1 MSRPGSSTSTTRSTR
16 HLALSLWEQIDGR
29 IKAYVAKLLKVS
41 EEEAFR
47 VQKDYYKRYGTSL
60 RGLMIEHGMSPDDFL
75 SYVHDIDH
83 SPLQANPELGAAI
96 AALPGRK
103 FVFTSGTHAHVAA
116 VTRRLGIDN
125 HFDGVFD
132 IVDAGLLP
140 KPHRVTYEKFLADH
154 GVDPTAPPCS
164 RISPAIS
171 RRPMRWG
178 GMRTVLV
185 VPEKTRE
192 VFREAWEFEGRTDDH
207 IDHVTDDLTAFLV
220 KGSGRQ
226 AAAEAGELQ
235 AEHLR
240 PAPGEVEAAAEFQQ
254 SEMAHGAASR
264 SSRRPWR
271 RSTARRSGRA
281 RRPSRRRWRAAAARP
296 PSCSSCSA

>member
-1 MSRPGSSTSTTRSTR
+1 MTDPAATRAAFAHVEAWIFDLDNTLYPA
-16 HLALSLWEQIDGR
+16 HLSLWEQIDGR

-41 EEEAFR
+41 KEEAFR

-125 HFDGVFD
+125 QFDGVFD
-132 IVDAGLLP
+132 IVDAVLLP

-154 GVDPTAPPCS
+154 GVDPTRAAMFEDLARNLEAPH
-164 RISPAIS
+164 AL
-171 RRPMRWG
+171 

-220 KGSGRQ
+220 N
-226 AAAEAGELQ
+226 
-235 AEHLR
+235 LR
-240 PAPGEVEAAAEFQQ
+240 L
-254 SEMAHGAASR
+254 
-264 SSRRPWR
+264 
-271 RSTARRSGRA
+271 
-281 RRPSRRRWRAAAARP
+281 
-296 PSCSSCSA
+296 